1 MINGSGGGVAKSK
14 MQEIAQYGQSLWLD
28 YIDRPLLETGKL
40 KRLIESGL
48 RGMTSNPSIFNAAI
62 GSSSDY
68 DDTIRRLKGTGK
80 TTFEIYDELTI
91 KDIQEAADC
100 FKEVYRST
108 KGLDGYVS
116 LEIDPQIAHKT
127 GEQVKEG
134 MRLFNKVKRPNLMV
148 KVPSTNAGIPVIEE
162 LTANGVNVNATL
174 IFGLAQYTQVA
185 EAYFKGL
192 ARRVKAK
199 SDISKIHSVASVF
212 VSRID
217 TSVDQMLD
225 ERLKKETDKK
235 KAGKLSSLKG
245 KAAVANSRII
255 YEQGKKL
262 HAGTEFNKLKKSG
275 ANAQRVLWGSTGTKN
290 PAYSDIKYV
299 TELIAPAT
307 VNTVPEK
314 TLNAYLDH
322 GQVQAA
328 FKGNDKEAHT
338 VIEALRGFNIDI
350 DVVCADLLRKG
361 VTAFDDAFKELM
373 ASIEKKS
380 AALSSV

>member
-1 MINGSGGGVAKSK
+1 MERSK
-14 MQEIAQYGQSLWLD
+14 MQALAQYGQSLWLD
-28 YIDRPLLETGKL
+28 YIDRPLLESGKL
-40 KRLIESGL
+40 KRLIENGL
-48 RGMTSNPSIFNAAI
+48 RGMTSNPSIFNTAI

-68 DDTIRRLKGTGK
+68 DDAIRRLKGAGK
-80 TTFEIYDELTI
+80 TTFEIYDALTI
-91 KDIQEAADC
+91 KDIQEATDC

-134 MRLFNKVKRPNLMV
+134 MRLFNKVQRPNLMV
-148 KVPSTNAGIPVIEE
+148 KVPSTDAGIPVIEE

-192 ARRVKAK
+192 ARRVKGK
-199 SDISKIHSVASVF
+199 VDIDKLHSVASVF

-217 TSVDQMLD
+217 TSVDQLLD
-225 ERLKKETDKK
+225 ERLKKEADKK
-235 KAGKLSSLKG
+235 KADKLASLKG

-255 YEQGKKL
+255 YEQAKRL
-262 HAGTEFNKLKKSG
+262 HTGAEFGKLKKNG
-275 ANAQRVLWGSTGTKN
+275 ANPQRVLWGSTGTKN

-299 TELIAPAT
+299 TELIAPST

-314 TLNAYLDH
+314 TLDAYLDH
-322 GQVQAA
+322 GQVQET
-328 FKGNDKEAHT
+328 FKGSEREARA
-338 VIEALRGFNIDI
+338 VIDALRGLGIDI
-350 DVVCADLLRKG
+350 DAVCADLLRKG

-373 ASIEKKS
+373 ASIEKK
-380 AALSSV
+380 AAELSSV